1 MQVVRRRAPVEAHCE
16 RAVGERKQGSK
27 RGGSRC
33 GHRHRTGQ
41 RTSIGY
47 RYVYTGKGREKRASE
62 REHDADDLP
71 APVTAASATIVMP
84 TVSLSWTMSAAKT
97 TAAAVT
103 TAVTMT
109 AAAAGHVRRRRGA
122 MARGGRGNRE
132 RAQERAR
139 EESVRAGRQEG
150 EGELWRSL
158 CTLQW
163 KGRGWDGACA
173 AYVSV
178 RAAEKRARLKKA
190 RTW

>member
-1 MQVVRRRAPVEAHCE
+1 
-16 RAVGERKQGSK
+16 
-27 RGGSRC
+27 
-33 GHRHRTGQ
+33 
-41 RTSIGY
+41 
-47 RYVYTGKGREKRASE
+47 
-62 REHDADDLP
+62 
-71 APVTAASATIVMP
+71 
-84 TVSLSWTMSAAKT
+84 
-97 TAAAVT
+97 VT

-150 EGELWRSL
+150 GELWRSL